1 MAHLK
6 DMVTVSVQHVH
17 NDYIYENVC
26 ISPEKLCHVIEIYD
40 FPALF
45 KTDDLLNA
53 FAEYS
58 DGGMKIEWV
67 GDTHALGVF
76 SSETAA
82 LHALSICHPTL
93 KTRALTEASQKS
105 KGKATRRAGSFL
117 LSTLA
122 FPCFDGLYLPKQEN
136 QFLHYVKEELETY
149 IQKSNHKSVL
159 LFPPLPSRLR
169 YLIHRTV
176 EDLPELSTFSVG
188 DSWCRRVVVCHL
200 ELRGEVE
207 EDHDLEGNNSFCEE
221 PLRSRE
227 ELDGNAKPKSSVPSR
242 SRGPKRPD
250 KPLYM
255 PRAAR
260 ERLSLRNSP
269 GPSGE
274 QGSPGP
280 VSSSCSCIS
289 SSSDSCFCP
298 ENTEKSASSRQEC
311 LPCVATINHS
321 ADCSAHCPQEEEQPL
336 VLTLHEAEA
345 EDWEQTVSCFRN
357 ITLEDEKGS
366 EDVCTDADDLTEE
379 IKAHLK
385 DMVTVSVQHVH
396 NDYSIYENVCISPE
410 KLCHVIEIY
419 DFPALFKTDDLL
431 DAFAEYSD
439 GGMKIEWVDD
449 THALGVFSSETAA
462 LHALS
467 ICHPTLKT
475 RALTEAS
482 KKSKGKATRRAE
494 FIQPVKERPRTDC
507 AVARRM
513 VTRALGLQ
521 ARGRAKRY

>member
-1 MAHLK
+1 MFTTTTPFMRTCASARK
-6 DMVTVSVQHVH
+6 SFAM
-17 NDYIYENVC
+17 
-26 ISPEKLCHVIEIYD
+26 IEIYD
-40 FPALF
+40 FPAFF
-45 KTDDLLNA
+45 KTDHLLDA
-53 FAEYS
+53 FSEYS

-67 GDTHALGVF
+67 DDTHALGVF
-76 SSETAA
+76 SSETEA
-82 LHALSICHPTL
+82 LHALSICHLTL
-93 KTRALTEASQKS
+93 KTRALTDASQKS
-105 KGKATRRAGSFL
+105 KGKAIRRAGSFL

-149 IQKSNHKSVL
+149 VQKSNHKSML

-200 ELRGEVE
+200 ELRAEVE
-207 EDHDLEGNNSFCEE
+207 EDQDLEGNNSFCEE

-280 VSSSCSCIS
+280 VS
-289 SSSDSCFCP
+289 
-298 ENTEKSASSRQEC
+298 THC
-311 LPCVATINHS
+311 L
-321 ADCSAHCPQEEEQPL
+321 QEEEQPL

-357 ITLEDEKGS
+357 ITLEEDEKGS
-366 EDVCTDADDLTEE
+366 EDICTDADDLTEE

-385 DMVTVSVQHVH
+385 DMGTVSIQHVH

-419 DFPALFKTDDLL
+419 DFPAFFKTDDLL
-431 DAFAEYSD
+431 DAFAEYSE
-439 GGMKIEWVDD
+439 GGIKIEWVDD

>member
-1 MAHLK
+1 MG
-6 DMVTVSVQHVH
+6 TVSIQHVH
-17 NDYIYENVC
+17 NDYPFMRTC
-26 ISPEKLCHVIEIYD
+26 ASARKSFAMIEIYD
-40 FPALF
+40 FPAFF
-45 KTDDLLNA
+45 KTDDLLDA

-67 GDTHALGVF
+67 DDTHALGVF

-82 LHALSICHPTL
+82 LHALSICHPTM
-93 KTRALTEASQKS
+93 KTRALTDASQKS

-149 IQKSNHKSVL
+149 VQKSNHKSML

-200 ELRGEVE
+200 ELRAEVE
-207 EDHDLEGNNSFCEE
+207 EDQDLEGNNSFCEE

-311 LPCVATINHS
+311 LPCVAAINHS

-357 ITLEDEKGS
+357 ITLEEDEKGS
-366 EDVCTDADDLTEE
+366 EDICTDPDDPTEE

-385 DMVTVSVQHVH
+385 DMVTVSIQHVH

-419 DFPALFKTDDLL
+419 DFPAFFKTDDLL

-439 GGMKIEWVDD
+439 GGIKIEWVDD

>member
-1 MAHLK
+1 M
-6 DMVTVSVQHVH
+6 
-17 NDYIYENVC
+17 
-26 ISPEKLCHVIEIYD
+26 
-40 FPALF
+40 
-45 KTDDLLNA
+45 
-53 FAEYS
+53 
-58 DGGMKIEWV
+58 
-67 GDTHALGVF
+67 
-76 SSETAA
+76 
-82 LHALSICHPTL
+82 
-93 KTRALTEASQKS
+93 
-105 KGKATRRAGSFL
+105 
-117 LSTLA
+117 
-122 FPCFDGLYLPKQEN
+122 
-136 QFLHYVKEELETY
+136 
-149 IQKSNHKSVL
+149 L

-188 DSWCRRVVVCHL
+188 VSWCRRVVVCHL
-200 ELRGEVE
+200 ELRAEVE
-207 EDHDLEGNNSFCEE
+207 EDQDLEGNNSFCEE

-280 VSSSCSCIS
+280 VSNSCSCIS

-311 LPCVATINHS
+311 LLCVAAINHS

-357 ITLEDEKGS
+357 ITLEEDEKGS
-366 EDVCTDADDLTEE
+366 EDLCTDADDLTEE

-385 DMVTVSVQHVH
+385 DMVTVSIQHVH

-431 DAFAEYSD
+431 DAFSEYSD
-439 GGMKIEWVDD
+439 GGIKIEWVDD

-475 RALTEAS
+475 RALTDAS

>member
-1 MAHLK
+1 
-6 DMVTVSVQHVH
+6 
-17 NDYIYENVC
+17 
-26 ISPEKLCHVIEIYD
+26 
-40 FPALF
+40 
-45 KTDDLLNA
+45 
-53 FAEYS
+53 
-58 DGGMKIEWV
+58 MKIEWV
-67 GDTHALGVF
+67 DDTHALGVF
-76 SSETAA
+76 SSET
-82 LHALSICHPTL
+82 
-93 KTRALTEASQKS
+93 E
-105 KGKATRRAGSFL
+105 GSFL

-149 IQKSNHKSVL
+149 VQKSNHKSML

-200 ELRGEVE
+200 ELRAEVE
-207 EDHDLEGNNSFCEE
+207 EDQDLEGNNSFCEE

-227 ELDGNAKPKSSVPSR
+227 ELDGNAKPKSLVPSR

-298 ENTEKSASSRQEC
+298 ENIEKSASSRQEC
-311 LPCVATINHS
+311 LPCVAAINHS

-357 ITLEDEKGS
+357 ITLEEDEKGS
-366 EDVCTDADDLTEE
+366 EDICTDADDLTEE

-385 DMVTVSVQHVH
+385 DMGTVSIQHVH

-419 DFPALFKTDDLL
+419 DFPAFFKTDDLL
-431 DAFAEYSD
+431 DAFAEYSE
-439 GGMKIEWVDD
+439 GGIKIEWVDD